1 MAHWDNQ
8 ARQWALI
15 GEPLK
20 PSEAELQNSYS
31 WILEHA
37 KLRSDFLTVLVL
49 GVTPEIIHL
58 PWPAQ
63 TKLLAVD
70 CNETMIQSVLP
81 KKTATL
87 NPIGLLANWLQLPIP
102 SSSIDVVIGDGC
114 YSQVLCK
121 DYETLTQEIR
131 RVLKPD
137 GIFVIRFFTKSEFA
151 DPVESIHHDVLSGK
165 IASFHAFKLRLAISL
180 QSDLRQGVCLKDIW
194 RNWDLS
200 FKQDVLQN
208 MQKLKWNRETINTI
222 DTYHLSNTVYTFP
235 TYKEIRSVFSKHF
248 FERGL
253 HTPGYYL
260 GHCCPT
266 FRFSKT

>member
-20 PSEAELQNSYS
+20 PSQAELHTSYA
-31 WILEHA
+31 WILEQAQLQREH
-37 KLRSDFLTVLVL
+37 LTVLVL

-58 PWPAQ
+58 PWPAH
-63 TKLLAVD
+63 TRLIAAD
-70 CNETMIQSVLP
+70 CSEKMIESVLP

-87 NPIGLLANWLQLPIP
+87 TPMGLLANWLQLPLS

-114 YSQVLCK
+114 YSQLLWK
-121 DYETLTQEIR
+121 DYRALTQEIR

-137 GIFVIRFFTKSEFA
+137 GLFVIRFFTKPENV
-151 DPVESIHHDVLSGK
+151 DPVESIYHDLLSGK

-180 QSDLRQGVCLKDIW
+180 QSQTAQGVCLKDVW
-194 RNWDLS
+194 NTWDLR
-200 FKQDVLQN
+200 FKQGVLQN
-208 MQKLKWNRETINTI
+208 MQKLKWNRETIDTI
-222 DTYHLSNTVYTFP
+222 DTYHLSDTVYTFP
-235 TYKEIRSVFSKHF
+235 TKSEIRSIFSGHF
-248 FERGL
+248 SEKSL

-260 GHCCPT
+260 GRCCPT
-266 FRFSKT
+266 FRLSKI